1 MGYLR
6 ILLALAVASGHLQ
19 SQIFD
24 ASSSTII
31 SVGPVVAVKLFFV
44 ISGFYMAMVFGNYPT
59 AASFF
64 ASRAARLYPI
74 YWIVVVLCIAATA
87 VHKSPSIPPFLH
99 LSFWSDVQ
107 PPLPLLIYWLSN
119 LSFIGLDLGIFF
131 CERFVG
137 GDVKLSL
144 AQDTVCAGSGLAID
158 TSIVQPAWT
167 LALEVYFYLMVP
179 FLARSK
185 TRTSAWL
192 ALASFVI
199 ALGIAFFHNR
209 NPWHR
214 SFFPAEL
221 YLFLAGF
228 ISFRLRQSIPKPVG
242 YSCAI
247 VTVVTVLAYQHLPF
261 LDWSDPAG
269 LNILIYPIFAISLP
283 VLFSAGSRLPIERI
297 VGDLSY
303 PIYISHALTESL
315 IFTAELHS
323 RWHLSLN
330 QWIALNLS
338 AVLMVAAGL
347 LLVTWPIER
356 IRHLMK
362 STHTRGHPVMSHF
375 PNRRDGV

>member
-6 ILLALAVASGHLQ
+6 ILLALVVATGHLQ

-87 VHKSPSIPPFLH
+87 VHKSPSIPPFLY

-107 PPLPLLIYWLSN
+107 RPLPLMIYWLSN
-119 LSFIGLDLGIFF
+119 LSFIGLDLGIFL
-131 CERFVG
+131 CQHFVG
-137 GDVKLSL
+137 GGVELSL
-144 AQDTVCAGSGLAID
+144 AQDAVCKGSGLVID
-158 TSIVQPAWT
+158 TNIVQPAWT

-192 ALASFVI
+192 ALVSFVI

-209 NPWHR
+209 NPWYR

-228 ISFRLRQSIPKPVG
+228 ISFRLRQSIPKLLG
-242 YSCAI
+242 YSCATA
-247 VTVVTVLAYQHLPF
+247 TVLTVLAYQHLPF

-269 LNILIYPIFAISLP
+269 LNILLYLIFAAALP
-283 VLFSAGSRLPIERI
+283 VLFSAGFRLPLERI
-297 VGDLSY
+297 IGDLSY
-303 PIYISHALTESL
+303 PVYIGHALTESV
-315 IFTAELHS
+315 IYTAQLHS
-323 RWHLSLN
+323 RWHLGLH

-338 AVLMVAAGL
+338 AVLLVAAGL

-356 IRHLMK
+356 LRHLMK
-362 STHTRGHPVMSHF
+362 STHDKRLSGDVSLS
-375 PNRRDGV
+375 NSI